1 MPIIVTIT
9 KSPELANITES
20 SKAFNEQ
27 GGSLGRGK
35 NNDWMLNDP
44 DRYLSSCHCQISCEN
59 GQFYITDLS
68 TNGTFFNGSANPM
81 GKGSKLPL
89 SHGDTFVLGD
99 YAFSVSLDSA
109 SQNAFS
115 DPFASN
121 VATPDFATMDD
132 IFTPVEPNDIDLNN
146 ANLFSEVPVASA
158 DQLFNANPRATD
170 PIAMLNKVRGAP
182 INNSAPSA
190 DPFQAINAAD
200 PFNVPS
206 QSDRVDPMNQQVNWP
221 DSVVEQGGGGIPDDW
236 DDDLYSS
243 VQPVVRPQPVNA
255 QPINPQPVNPQPINP
270 QPVNSRSAVTS
281 QPQLQ
286 QQSSPRQSYQL
297 SANPSNMSLIE
308 AMGLHNKNL
317 NEAEM
322 AQINTVV
329 GEVVREMVGGLMQVL
344 NSRSAIKNEFR
355 MNVTTI
361 QPIENNPI
369 KFSANVDDALENMFV
384 KKGNAYKKP
393 VEAVRESF
401 QGVAEHQV
409 AILAGIRAAFR
420 GIIDRFDPVQLEK
433 RFAKQKKGGSI
444 LGNQKAKNWDL
455 YLDYYQR
462 LAGDADSSFQYLFGD
477 EFVQAY
483 EEQLQQLLIARKT
496 IKTNTE
502 K

>member
-9 KSPELANITES
+9 KSPEFANITES
-20 SKAFNEQ
+20 SKTFNEQ

-35 NNDWMLNDP
+35 NNDWVLNDP
-44 DRYLSSCHCQISCEN
+44 DRYLSSCHCQVSCEN

-68 TNGTFFNGSANPM
+68 TNGTFFNGSVNPM

-89 SHGDTFVLGD
+89 SHGDAFVLGD

-132 IFTPVEPNDIDLNN
+132 IFTPSESNDIDLNN
-146 ANLFSEVPVASA
+146 VNLFSEAPVANA
-158 DQLFNANPRATD
+158 DELFNENPRATD
-170 PIAMLNKVRGAP
+170 PIAMLNKVRGVPA
-182 INNSAPSA
+182 NSNPTSA
-190 DPFQAINAAD
+190 DPFS
-200 PFNVPS
+200 VPS
-206 QSDRVDPMNQQVNWP
+206 QSDQVDPMNQQISWP
-221 DSVVEQGGGGIPDDW
+221 GSAVGQGGGSIPDDW

-243 VQPVVRPQPVNA
+243 VQSVVSPHSVTPQSVITPPPVQSEQSPKPGYQSPDNA
-255 QPINPQPVNPQPINP
+255 
-270 QPVNSRSAVTS
+270 
-281 QPQLQ
+281 
-286 QQSSPRQSYQL
+286 
-297 SANPSNMSLIE
+297 ANMPLIE

-322 AQINTVV
+322 AQINSVV

-361 QPIENNPI
+361 QPIENNPL

-409 AILAGIRAAFR
+409 AILAGIRAAFS
-420 GIIDRFDPVQLEK
+420 GIVDRFDPVQLEK
-433 RFAKQKKGGSI
+433 RFAKQKKGSSI

-455 YLDYYQR
+455 YLEYYQR

-483 EEQLQQLLIARKT
+483 EDQLQQLLIARKT
-496 IKTNTE
+496 IKKNTE